1 MKVKSITKRVTVSLP
16 SDIFNS
22 LPSQGRMSWLRE
34 AITEKL
40 ERENRLVLSS
50 AESKAIDRIP
60 KPVKE
65 DEWVTMGTLDEECDL
80 EQVNRE
86 IKLRGY
92 TRQVFFCRYIRL

>member
-1 MKVKSITKRVTVSLP
+1 VKVKSITKRVTVSLP

-34 AITEKL
+34 AIAEKL

-50 AESKAIDRIP
+50 AESKAIDRIAIP
-60 KPVKE
+60 IKE
-65 DEWVTMGTLDEECDL
+65 DEWITMGTLDGEFDL

-86 IKLRGY
+86 IKRRGY
-92 TRQVFFCRYIRL
+92 TR

>member
-22 LPSQGRMSWLRE
+22 LPSQGRMNCLRE

-40 ERENRLVLSS
+40 KRENQLVLTS
-50 AESKAIDRIP
+50 AESKAIDRIA
-60 KPVKE
+60 KPIKE
-65 DEWVTMGTLDEECDL
+65 DEWVTIGSLDEEFDL
-80 EQVNRE
+80 DQVNRE

-92 TRQVFFCRYIRL
+92 TR

>member
-1 MKVKSITKRVTVSLP
+1 VKVKSITKRVTVSLP
-16 SDIFNS
+16 SDVFNS

-34 AITEKL
+34 AIAEKL

-50 AESKAIDRIP
+50 AESKAIDRIA

-65 DEWVTMGTLDEECDL
+65 DEWVTMGTLDEEFDL

-92 TRQVFFCRYIRL
+92 TR

>member
-16 SDIFNS
+16 SDVFNS

-34 AITEKL
+34 AIAEKL

-50 AESKAIDRIP
+50 AESKAIDRMD
-60 KPVKE
+60 KPIKE
-65 DEWVTMGTLDEECDL
+65 DEWITIGTLDEEFDL

-86 IKLRGY
+86 IKRRGY
-92 TRQVFFCRYIRL
+92 TR

>member
-16 SDIFNS
+16 SDVFNS

-34 AITEKL
+34 AIAEKL

-50 AESKAIDRIP
+50 AESKAIDRIA

-65 DEWVTMGTLDEECDL
+65 DEWVTMGTLDEEFDL

-92 TRQVFFCRYIRL
+92 TR